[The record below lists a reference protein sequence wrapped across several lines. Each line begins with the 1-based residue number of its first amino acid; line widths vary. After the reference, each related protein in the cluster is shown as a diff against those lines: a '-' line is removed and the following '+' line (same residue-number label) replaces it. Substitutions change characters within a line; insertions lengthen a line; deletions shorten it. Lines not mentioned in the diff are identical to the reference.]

1 VSGGDAAPATI
12 GRGVAAWS
20 SPAWREAAVRWIDER
35 LAAAGRRRT
44 GEVEQPHVR
53 PWSTVLRVATTGG
66 VVWMKAGGPG
76 TAFEAGLYE
85 VLARVVPDAV
95 LAPLGTDGQ
104 RGWVLLPDGG
114 PVLGER
120 IAEPEFPDRLTAAL
134 VRYGRLQRALEPHVG
149 ELLRL
154 GVPDMRPTA
163 MPARFAEALDTVREL
178 SERRDDAA
186 GLDTHARVAALRS
199 QVLAWCE
206 ELAASPLP
214 AGLDH
219 NDLHPWNILA
229 ACGRADAD
237 TPGFYDWGD
246 SVVAHPFAAML
257 VPLGVLRHR
266 LAAGV
271 GDPRFTRARDAYLG
285 VFAELAPRADLVA
298 TLEVACRVA
307 KIARV
312 LTWERALRATEESG
326 GTLKDSWAAAPAET
340 LRSLL
345 DDGYLL

>member
-1 VSGGDAAPATI
+1 
-12 GRGVAAWS
+12 
-20 SPAWREAAVRWIDER
+20 
-35 LAAAGRRRT
+35 
-44 GEVEQPHVR
+44 
-53 PWSTVLRVATTGG
+53 
-66 VVWMKAGGPG
+66 
-76 TAFEAGLYE
+76 
-85 VLARVVPDAV
+85 
-95 LAPLGTDGQ
+95 
-104 RGWVLLPDGG
+104 
-114 PVLGER
+114 
-120 IAEPEFPDRLTAAL
+120 
-134 VRYGRLQRALEPHVG
+134 
-149 ELLRL
+149 
-154 GVPDMRPTA
+154 MRPAA